1 MTAKPGSSLSPETQT
16 LLAEERAIPA
26 HDEAVR
32 ARVMSRAEEAVSLG
46 PPVPHPL
53 AAPPAG
59 VSKGLLATVA
69 GVALVGGIATVV
81 YLTTSSAPPT
91 PAVTVAL
98 PSAAPVVASAPTTG
112 TTEPVNR
119 AEPPPVSDTQPATR
133 APEEPTAAGPRPS
146 ASSRQDRGSEELQLL
161 SRARKAD
168 ARGDFSEVLAL
179 ASEHERTFP
188 AGRLAEEREVLRV
201 RALVGLGRMDQA
213 RRAAARFHRQFPR
226 SVLLHKV
233 DEMVP

>member
-1 MTAKPGSSLSPETQT
+1 MTAKPGSALSPEAQA
-16 LLAEERAIPA
+16 LVAEERAIPA
-26 HDEAVR
+26 HEEAVR
-32 ARVMSRAEEAVSLG
+32 VRVMSRAEEAVRLG

-53 AAPPAG
+53 GAPPAG
-59 VSKGLLATVA
+59 VSKGLLATA
-69 GVALVGGIATVV
+69 LGIALVGGIATVV
-81 YLTTSSAPPT
+81 YLTTSGGPRTPPATVAPPQPASAVALAPTAGT
-91 PAVTVAL
+91 PA
-98 PSAAPVVASAPTTG
+98 
-112 TTEPVNR
+112 PVNR
-119 AEPPPVSDTQPATR
+119 AEPPPASDTQPATR

-146 ASSRQDRGSEELQLL
+146 ASSRQDRGVEELALL

-201 RALVGLGRMDQA
+201 RALVGLGRTDQA
-213 RRAAARFHRQFPR
+213 RRAAARFRRQFPR
-226 SVLLHKV
+226 SVLLHKI

>member
-1 MTAKPGSSLSPETQT
+1 MTAKPTSALAPETKA
-16 LLAEERAIPA
+16 LLAEERAIPP
-26 HDEAVR
+26 HDDALR
-32 ARVMSRAEEAVSLG
+32 ARVISRAEEAVKLG

-53 AAPPAG
+53 GAPPAG
-59 VSKGLLATVA
+59 MSKGLIMTA
-69 GVALVGGIATVV
+69 GVALVGGIAAVV
-81 YLTTSSAPPT
+81 YLTSGSAPTPPAAVAPAPT
-91 PAVTVAL
+91 PAAVA
-98 PSAAPVVASAPTTG
+98 PAPTISAPEPAG
-112 TTEPVNR
+112 RTEPPAPTDAQR
-119 AEPPPVSDTQPATR
+119 ATR
-133 APEEPTAAGPRPS
+133 APEEPVSAGPRPS
-146 ASSRQDRGSEELQLL
+146 VSSRQDRGVEELQLL

-168 ARGDFSEVLAL
+168 ARGDFPEVLAL

-201 RALVGLGRMDQA
+201 RALVGLGRTEQA